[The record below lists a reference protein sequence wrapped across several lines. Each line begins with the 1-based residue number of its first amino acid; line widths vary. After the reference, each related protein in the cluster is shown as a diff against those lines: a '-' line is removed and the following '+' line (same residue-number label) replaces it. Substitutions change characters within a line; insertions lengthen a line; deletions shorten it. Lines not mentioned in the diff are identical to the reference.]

1 MERLNKF
8 LRFTGLPDK
17 IKNFI
22 YSPSLEEIN
31 KTKKRNLYKTGF
43 ILVKLAKISNQH
55 RHKYKHEITL

>member
-1 MERLNKF
+1 MGRLNKF

-31 KTKKRNLYKTGF
+31 KTKK
-43 ILVKLAKISNQH
+43 
-55 RHKYKHEITL
+55 EICIKQDSS